1 MRKINLGLFTYN
13 GAGMRGGAGGMVS
26 CAGQLLLLGQCT
38 ILIPGS
44 FDVEGLVTNRYRA
57 RLCKN

>member
-13 GAGMRGGAGGMVS
+13 GAGGVAGRMVS

-44 FDVEGLVTNRYRA
+44 FDVEGLVTNRHRA